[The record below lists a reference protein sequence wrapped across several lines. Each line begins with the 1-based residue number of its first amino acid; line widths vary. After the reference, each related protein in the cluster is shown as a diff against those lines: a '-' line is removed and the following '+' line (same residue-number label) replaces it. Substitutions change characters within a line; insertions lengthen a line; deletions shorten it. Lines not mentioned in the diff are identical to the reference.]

1 MSAWTRLTVVIAV
14 LLLFVGVFQSPPGR
28 SILKKI
34 GLVGDPSS
42 FTAIAFANPKDL
54 PLQLASART
63 KLNLAFTIS
72 NDTSAVADYQWTV
85 TVTTNKKAG
94 TANSGYAQLAPNVTT
109 TIARQIVITC
119 KKGQAEVTV
128 SLKSPDEHID
138 AIMACR

>member
-1 MSAWTRLTVVIAV
+1 MPAWARLTVVIAV
-14 LLLFVGVFQSPPGR
+14 PLLFIGVFQSPPGR

-42 FTAIAFANPKDL
+42 FTAIAFANPQDL
-54 PLQLASART
+54 PLQLASARA

-72 NDTSAVADYQWTV
+72 NDTSTVKDYQWTV
-85 TVTTNKKAG
+85 TVTANKKSA
-94 TANSGYAQLAPNVTT
+94 TTSSGHTQLASNVTT

-119 KKGQAEVTV
+119 NAGQAEVAV

-138 AIMACR
+138 AIMTCR

>member
-1 MSAWTRLTVVIAV
+1 MPAWTRPTVVIAV

-28 SILKKI
+28 SILTKI

-42 FTAIAFANPKDL
+42 FTAIAFANPKGL

-72 NDTSAVADYQWTV
+72 NDTSTVENYQWTV
-85 TVTTNKKAG
+85 TVTADKKSA
-94 TANSGYAQLAPNVTT
+94 TANSGHIRLASNVTT
-109 TIARQIVITC
+109 TIAPQIVITC
-119 KKGQAEVTV
+119 KAGQAEVAV

-138 AIMACR
+138 AIMTCR